1 MPGEAG
7 NPSVINRFENA
18 EQCAGIPGMRRRR
31 MKALKEAEYGCMVN
45 SAVARRSRL
54 LIDR

>member
-1 MPGEAG
+1 MPGEA
-7 NPSVINRFENA
+7 VKTTAIKRVKNA
-18 EQCAGIPGMRRRR
+18 EQRAGIPGMRRRR
-31 MKALKEAEYGCMVN
+31 MKALKEVEYGCMVS